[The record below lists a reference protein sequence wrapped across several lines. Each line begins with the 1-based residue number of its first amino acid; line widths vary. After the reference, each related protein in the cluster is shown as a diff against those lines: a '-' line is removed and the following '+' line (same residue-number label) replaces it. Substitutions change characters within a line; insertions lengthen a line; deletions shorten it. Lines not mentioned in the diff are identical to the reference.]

1 MVDSALLRIVSFL
14 LVISFLSGTMVRAK
28 TANGNELALY
38 ITEAKSPSEY
48 MPLIDNALTKQHLF
62 RYLKIYSLEKG
73 QSKDGP
79 IVSIVA
85 MEPSSSMTVQ
95 FTVRKTQSIL
105 KLMEDPETKVND
117 YIAVIGVVASVDKEK
132 NIIVL
137 NPVIVRNKDR
147 SAPKAGKEY
156 LYEVDAS
163 ANAYSFTGGDEPV
176 NLSKQDM
183 DLLQF
188 KSQYYGA
195 GDTKGKKAW
204 ANFLLKEIAKREK
217 ERRAKAFSSFQRVNV
232 DEGNDGAKT
241 NKQEEVAPQSNIVD
255 DPE

>member
-1 MVDSALLRIVSFL
+1 MGDSTLLRFFSFL
-14 LVISFLSGTMVRAK
+14 LVISFFSGKTAWAK
-28 TANGNELALY
+28 TENGNELALY

-48 MPLIDNALTKQHLF
+48 KPLIDNALTKQHLF
-62 RYLKIYSLEKG
+62 RYLKIYSIEKG
-73 QSKDGP
+73 QSKAGP
-79 IVSIVA
+79 MVSIVA
-85 MEPSSSMTVQ
+85 LEPSSSMNIQ

-117 YIAVIGVVASVDKEK
+117 CIAVIGVVASADKDK
-132 NIIVL
+132 NVIVL

-147 SAPKAGKEY
+147 SAPKAGKEF

-163 ANAYSFTGGDEPV
+163 ATAYSFTGGDEPV

-217 ERRAKAFSSFQRVNV
+217 ERRAKAFSSFKRVNGQ
-232 DEGNDGAKT
+232 EGGEGVKT